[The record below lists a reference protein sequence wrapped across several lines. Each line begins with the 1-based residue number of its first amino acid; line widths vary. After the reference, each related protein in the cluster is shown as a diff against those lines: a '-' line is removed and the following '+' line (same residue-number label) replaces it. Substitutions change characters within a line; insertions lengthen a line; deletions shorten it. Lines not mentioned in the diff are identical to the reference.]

1 MLSGGNEIFDLG
13 PPSIHDQ
20 QGLQETRLDQVTI
33 ASFMLRDSTYTLV
46 ADVTQYNFPRRCFG
60 AITCMSRGDDGSGS
74 VHRAES
80 IIGIRWIADSSEL
93 ERLLG

>member
-13 PPSIHDQ
+13 PPGIDDQ
-20 QGLQETRLDQVTI
+20 QGFQETRLNQVTI
-33 ASFMLRDSTYTLV
+33 ASFMLRDPTYTLV

-60 AITCMSRGDDGSGS
+60 AIACISRGDDGSGS
-74 VHRAES
+74 AYRAES

-93 ERLLG
+93 ERLIS